1 MQNYGYGTRVTRRMK
16 FQINPAIALKNN
28 LAARYWAQ
36 KKIDELQL
44 FPEVAENEAKIL
56 SVRDFTVYL

>member
-1 MQNYGYGTRVTRRMK
+1 MK
-16 FQINPAIALKNN
+16 FQINPASALKNN

-56 SVRDFTVYL
+56 SVRLTHWA